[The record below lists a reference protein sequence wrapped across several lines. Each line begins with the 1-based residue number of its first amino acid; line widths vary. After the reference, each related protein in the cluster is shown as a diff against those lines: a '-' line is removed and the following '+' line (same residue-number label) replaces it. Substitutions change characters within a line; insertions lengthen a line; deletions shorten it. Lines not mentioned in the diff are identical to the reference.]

1 MEPSCSKNEHVVGL
15 FAHHALTTNNN
26 EKSSW
31 IVDSGAICH
40 MCHDIDKFINMKK
53 LDKAEDIILGDG
65 HSVKAFGIRT
75 VDLNVRASDEK
86 QQRLDYLRHY
96 MFRNYL
102 TICLVY
108 LRLPD
113 QENRLHSQSHV
124 VIFWMK
130 NGM

>member
-1 MEPSCSKNEHVVGL
+1 MLLDCL
-15 FAHHALTTNNN
+15 HALTTNNN

-31 IVDSGAICH
+31 IVDSVVICY

-53 LDKAEDIILGDG
+53 LDKAEDITLGHG
-65 HSVKAFGIRT
+65 HSVKAFGIGT
-75 VDLNVRASDEK
+75 VDLNVRMSDESNK
-86 QQRLDYLRHY
+86 DVDYLRHF
-96 MFRNYL
+96 MFPSYL
-102 TICLVY
+102 TTFFVC